1 MNCAPLTSDLI
12 RQIRERFSFSISS
25 GISLSSSEVRQLINN
40 LRTIEEIAKETE
52 EEVVLYERDLRR
64 RQNPITIELQ
74 ADNVVRFP
82 VILRVVPVQPT
93 GGDAA

>member
-1 MNCAPLTSDLI
+1 MNCAPLASDLI
-12 RQIRERFSFSISS
+12 RQIRERFSFSIAS

-40 LRTIEEIAKETE
+40 LRIIEEIAGETE
-52 EEVVLYERDLRR
+52 EEVSLYERELRR
-64 RQNPITIELQ
+64 QRQPVTIDLK

-82 VILRVVPVQPT
+82 TVLRVVPGQPT